1 MSVYDPIL
9 IKQLYDSLAMDKNV
23 VVTVQSKDKRK
34 EQGQGTKIQ
43 DNI

>member
-1 MSVYDPIL
+1 MSVYDTIL
-9 IKQLYDSLAMDKNV
+9 IKQLYGSLAMDKNV

-34 EQGQGTKIQ
+34 EQGQGTEIQ